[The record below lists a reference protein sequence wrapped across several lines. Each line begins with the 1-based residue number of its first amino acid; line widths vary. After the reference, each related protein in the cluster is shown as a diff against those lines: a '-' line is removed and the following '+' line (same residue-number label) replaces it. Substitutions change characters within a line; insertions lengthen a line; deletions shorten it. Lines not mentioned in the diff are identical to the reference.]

1 MFESLEVYKVYLEQ
15 VIYAIYNMMNNR
27 NLNMDMSLCLVELEK
42 YQKRLELVEGV
53 LNKDVKKCK
62 LVR

>member
-42 YQKRLELVEGV
+42 YQKRFELVEGV